1 MNEIRRVFG
10 YCARYRFYALATFAC
25 AVFSTLGLLVF
36 PFLTGPVFDLVNTGE
51 AVGWAGQ
58 TLRDLGVN
66 SPRGQLAVMAGLA
79 LAAFLVRDG
88 LNAARIYFN
97 NHFEQQVIYDI
108 RGDLYGHIQKL
119 RLSWFDDKASG
130 DIMTRISEDVANM
143 ERVLIDGI
151 EQGSVALLQIVGLLI
166 FLFILDE
173 ELALWTLLPI
183 PFMVAGAWW
192 YTTTA
197 HKRYRLIRRATSAM
211 NALLMDNLQGIAQIK
226 TFTREEDEWRHFQEK
241 SGEVRSSTLVVMR
254 AWALY
259 NPAMTFL
266 ASSGTVLVIYAGGNR
281 VLDGSGGLTQGGLV
295 SFLVAVGFLYDPI
308 NRLHQLNQ
316 LVQSGRAAAER
327 VFAILDTPPE
337 PDRIIETHAPEARP
351 AAAQA
356 GACEVIFDSVGFEYE
371 PGQIVLHDIQIHA
384 RPGETIALVGPTGAG
399 KSTLVG
405 LIPRFYHDFT
415 GRITLDGQDNRSLS
429 LTDLRARIGVVS
441 QEPFLFNDTLRRNI
455 LFGRP
460 DAKEADCWEALQAAN
475 AASFVRALPR
485 GLDTVVG
492 ERGIKLS
499 VGEKQ
504 RVSIA
509 RALIK
514 NPPLLILDEA
524 TASVDTETE
533 KLIQEALNH
542 LLRNRTSFVIAHR
555 LSTIVD
561 ADQILVLNHGN
572 IIEQGRHEALLQ
584 QGGLYSRL
592 CRAQST
598 GTIEAIWREQIN

>member
-1 MNEIRRVFG
+1 MTHRHTPCF
-10 YCARYRFYALATFAC
+10 
-25 AVFSTLGLLVF
+25 F
-36 PFLTGPVFDLVNTGE
+36 PC
-51 AVGWAGQ
+51 
-58 TLRDLGVN
+58 
-66 SPRGQLAVMAGLA
+66 LAVMAGLA